1 MGVIVDLTYDE
12 LFLASVALRDRA
24 TSLNGMED
32 MERLADKL
40 DAMRHMSTY
49 HQISARDAERI
60 GRALV
65 MSAARHTPIVG
76 LQAAEAW
83 MNDLRDALAGLQSTD
98 VACDSVAKL
107 HDQLQERFSSA
118 KELVEHMRQ
127 REGRR

>member
-65 MSAARHTPIVG
+65 VADDAKRKPIVG
-76 LQAAEAW
+76 LQAAKAW
-83 MNDLRDALAGLQSTD
+83 MGDLHDAIAGLQSTD

-107 HDQLQERFSSA
+107 HDQLQEKFSSA

-127 REGRR
+127 RERP